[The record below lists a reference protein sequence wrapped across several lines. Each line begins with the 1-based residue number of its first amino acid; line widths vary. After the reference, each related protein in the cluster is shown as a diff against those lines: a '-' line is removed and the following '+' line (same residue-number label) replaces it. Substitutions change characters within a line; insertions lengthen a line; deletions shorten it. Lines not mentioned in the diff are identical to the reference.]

1 MRMAPRIR
9 KVKVVN
15 NNGSINFWKPGLFC
29 TFFSVSKEYN
39 GSGGDS
45 TGVIVNGR
53 RTENPAVGTSQN
65 EMEDTDLQQEQEQ
78 ESLPEFL
85 STRRKYGSIY

>member
-15 NNGSINFWKPGLFC
+15 NNGSINFGNQGYFAP
-29 TFFSVSKEYN
+29 FSVSKEYN

-65 EMEDTDLQQEQEQ
+65 EMEDTDLQEEQEN
-78 ESLPEFL
+78 LPEF
-85 STRRKYGSIY
+85 